1 MDGKFKIFLNYINEK
16 THSRAYSQRPD
27 QMSNLCR
34 LPPRVALSV
43 RTTTTF
49 LWNSIIFRDD
59 FKFLQKAKL
68 Y

>member
-1 MDGKFKIFLNYINEK
+1 MFFELKIIIRLNFMDGKFKIFLNYINEK

-49 LWNSIIFRDD
+49 L
-59 FKFLQKAKL
+59 
-68 Y
+68 